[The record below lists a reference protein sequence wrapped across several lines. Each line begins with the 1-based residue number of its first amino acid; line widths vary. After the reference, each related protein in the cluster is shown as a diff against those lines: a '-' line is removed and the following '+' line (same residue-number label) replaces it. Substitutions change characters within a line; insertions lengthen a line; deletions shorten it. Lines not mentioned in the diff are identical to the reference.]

1 MSPEGFISGLWWHFS
16 GVMESST
23 RGCQEGEGRRRAREK
38 LHFLHY
44 VGDTW
49 RSTRVVLGLTGR
61 WLFQH
66 LVAEMVLLELKV
78 ASFPMEVASDLLSV
92 CKESAAEFLR
102 QCYSDGNSRRIT
114 ANSTSSRPQLQH
126 VPQHPFPS
134 QELALDTGRKKP
146 SGIRSHT
153 HWALGI

>member
-1 MSPEGFISGLWWHFS
+1 MT
-16 GVMESST
+16 ESST

-49 RSTRVVLGLTGR
+49 RSTHVVLGLTGR

-66 LVAEMVLLELKV
+66 LVAEIVLLELKV
-78 ASFPMEVASDLLSV
+78 VSFPMEVASDLLSV

-102 QCYSDGNSRRIT
+102 QCYSNGNSQRIT
-114 ANSTSSRPQLQH
+114 ANSTAPASASASLPLAGAGAGHREKKALRNLVTYSLGPRNLTHGCAWENPALQ
-126 VPQHPFPS
+126 PPPS
-134 QELALDTGRKKP
+134 PG
-146 SGIRSHT
+146 
-153 HWALGI
+153 